1 MFGIKSTAIFAGG
14 VLLGTAG
21 LKLLWSKEA
30 KKIYAHTA
38 AAAIRAKDSVMKDV
52 TKVREG
58 CGDIMADARDINE
71 AKRLKEEQEA
81 AVIADEQGAD
91 S

>member
-1 MFGIKSTAIFAGG
+1 
-14 VLLGTAG
+14 
-21 LKLLWSKEA
+21 
-30 KKIYAHTA
+30 
-38 AAAIRAKDSVMKDV
+38 MKDV

>member
-1 MFGIKSTAIFAGG
+1 MIKMFGIKSTAIFAGG

-30 KKIYAHTA
+30 K
-38 AAAIRAKDSVMKDV
+38 
-52 TKVREG
+52 
-58 CGDIMADARDINE
+58 
-71 AKRLKEEQEA
+71 RLKEEQEA